1 MQSNSQTQA
10 SPLTKVVSFKGIQ
23 VTGVT
28 ISDDGRLFA
37 NFPRWHENLP
47 FSVVEVL
54 PDGNYQ
60 PYPDANWNEWNGQPE
75 ENKFT
80 CVQSV
85 VAHGNSLFVLDPASP
100 MMKGVQG
107 NAALY
112 EFDLSTNQL
121 KQKWVFDRTIAP
133 EKSYLND
140 LRIDEEA
147 GKIYMTESGIG
158 AIVVLDLKTGTPRRL
173 LADHSSTKSEDV
185 WLTVEGERWV
195 KEGEKPQM
203 HADGIALSPDKQ
215 YLYYH
220 ALTGYTL
227 YRIPTAALNDPSL
240 DSKILSE
247 KVEDMGQTPAPDGMI
262 FDKTGNLY
270 MGNLEANCVMYRT
283 PDGIIHR
290 LVQDEALKWPDTF
303 TLDREGNLYVTTS
316 RIHQMEGDISNMD
329 FNIFK
334 ISTPK
339 H

>member
-1 MQSNSQTQA
+1 MFAHTQA
-10 SPLTKVVSFKGIQ
+10 QPHSLTKVASFKGIQ

-28 ISDDGRLFA
+28 ISDAGRLFA
-37 NFPRWHENLP
+37 CFPRWHNNLP

-54 PDGNYQ
+54 SDGHYH
-60 PYPDANWNEWNGQPE
+60 PYPDENWNKWNGHPE

-112 EFDLSTNQL
+112 EFDLDTNQI
-121 KQKWVFDRTIAP
+121 KQQWIFDKTIAP
-133 EKSYLND
+133 QKSYLND
-140 LRIDEEA
+140 LRIDEQA

-158 AIVVLDLKTGTPRRL
+158 ALVVLDLKTGTPRRL
-173 LADHSSTKSEDV
+173 LADHPSTKSEDV

-215 YLYYH
+215 HLYYH

-227 YRIPTAALNDPSL
+227 YRISTVALNDSSL
-240 DSKILSE
+240 DDTALAAL
-247 KVEDMGQTPAPDGMI
+247 VEDMGQTPAPDGMI
-262 FDKTGNLY
+262 FDQKGNLY
-270 MGNLEANCVMYRT
+270 MGNLEGNAVMYRT
-283 PDGIIHR
+283 DDGIIHM
-290 LVQDEALKWPDTF
+290 LVQDEDLKWPDTL
-303 TLDREGNLYVTTS
+303 TMDKQGNLYVTTS
-316 RIHQMEGDISNMD
+316 RIHQMEGDISDRN
-329 FNIFK
+329 
-334 ISTPK
+334 
-339 H
+339 

>member
-1 MQSNSQTQA
+1 MQTQA
-10 SPLTKVVSFKGIQ
+10 HPLTKVISFKGIQ

-28 ISDDGRLFA
+28 SSEQGRLFA

-54 PDGNYQ
+54 RDGTYQ
-60 PYPDANWNEWNGQPE
+60 PYPTKEWNTWSGQPQ
-75 ENKFT
+75 ENTFT

-121 KQKWVFDRTIAP
+121 KQKWTFDKSIAP

-140 LRIDEEA
+140 LRIDAEA
-147 GKIYMTESGIG
+147 GKIYMTESGLG
-158 AIVVLDLKTGTPRRL
+158 AIIVLDVHTGQARRL
-173 LADHSSTKSEDV
+173 LDDHPSTKSEDV

-227 YRIPTAALNDPSL
+227 YRIATAALNDL
-240 DSKILSE
+240 TMDEATLAA

-262 FDKTGNLY
+262 FDQQGNLY
-270 MGNLEANCVMYRT
+270 MGNLEGNAVMYRT
-283 PDGIIHR
+283 DDGVIHM
-290 LVQDEALKWPDTF
+290 LAQHEELKWPDTF
-303 TLDREGNLYVTTS
+303 TLDKQGNLYVTTS
-316 RIHQMEGDISNMD
+316 RIHEMEGDISD
-329 FNIFK
+329 LEFSIFK
-334 ISTPK
+334 MKPV
-339 H
+339 

>member
-1 MQSNSQTQA
+1 MQSNTQTQD
-10 SPLTKVVSFKGIQ
+10 SPLSKVVSFKGIQ

-28 ISDDGRLFA
+28 VSQDGRLFA

-54 PDGNYQ
+54 SDGSYQ
-60 PYPDANWNEWNGQPE
+60 PYPDANWNTWKGKPE
-75 ENKFT
+75 ENTFT

-85 VAHGNSLFVLDPASP
+85 VAHGSSLFVLDPASP

-112 EFDLSTNQL
+112 EFDLTTNAL
-121 KQKWVFDRTIAP
+121 KQKWVFDKTIAP

-147 GKIYMTESGIG
+147 GKIYITESGIG
-158 AIVVLDLKTGTPRRL
+158 ALVVLDLQTGAARRL
-173 LADHSSTKSEDV
+173 LEDHPSTKSEDV

-195 KEGEKPQM
+195 KEGEKPHM

-227 YRIPTAALNDPSL
+227 YRISTTALNDVSL
-240 DSKILSE
+240 DDQALAAS
-247 KVEDMGQTPAPDGMI
+247 VEDMGQTPAPDGMI
-262 FDKTGNLY
+262 FDQNGNLY
-270 MGNLEANCVMYRT
+270 MGNLEGNAIMYRT
-283 PDGIIHR
+283 DDGIIHM
-290 LVQDEALKWPDTF
+290 LVQHEVLKWPDTF
-303 TLDREGNLYVTTS
+303 TLDQQGNLYVTTS
-316 RIHQMEGDISNMD
+316 RIHQMEGDISDME
-329 FNIFK
+329 FNIFRTR
-334 ISTPK
+334 IAGS
-339 H
+339 

>member
-1 MQSNSQTQA
+1 MSSATHSSQ
-10 SPLTKVVSFKGIQ
+10 LTKIVSFKGIQ

-28 ISDDGRLFA
+28 ISDRGRLFA

-54 PDGNYQ
+54 PDGQYQ
-60 PYPDANWNEWNGQPE
+60 PYPDLSWNEWQGKPA
-75 ENKFT
+75 ENTFT

-100 MMKGVQG
+100 TMKGVQG

-112 EFDLSTNQL
+112 EFDLGTNQL
-121 KQKWVFDRTIAP
+121 KQKWVFDKTIAP

-140 LRIDEEA
+140 LRIDSQA
-147 GKIYMTESGIG
+147 GKIYITESGIG
-158 AIVVLDLKTGTPRRL
+158 ALVVLDLQTGAARRL
-173 LADHSSTKSEDV
+173 LADHPSTKSEDV

-203 HADGIALSPDKQ
+203 HADGIALSADKQ

-227 YRIPTAALNDPSL
+227 YRIPTAALTDTSL
-240 DSKILSE
+240 TDADLAT

-262 FDKTGNLY
+262 FDQNGNLY
-270 MGNLEANCVMYRT
+270 MGNLEGNALMYRT
-283 PDGIIHR
+283 ADGVIHM
-290 LVQDEALKWPDTF
+290 LAQHEELKWPDTF
-303 TLDREGNLYVTTS
+303 TLDSQNNLYVTTS
-316 RIHQMEGDISNMD
+316 RIHQMEGDISDME
-329 FNIFK
+329 FSIFR
-334 ISTPK
+334 IPAAG
-339 H
+339 